1 MTKEP
6 GFLRGEDGNPN
17 YYRRLSRNIALVM
30 VGVSLIPL
38 VLIGGV
44 LLRHFG
50 DSYHQKVH
58 AYLDELIQKHSQ
70 NIDGFLTARLADIR
84 VMARSNNPD
93 RLRDGDFLGSKLN
106 LLREEYGGVYV
117 DLGLIDSEGIQVAYA
132 GPFNLVRANYAEAD
146 WFKKSLKSEH
156 FISDVFTGLRG
167 SPHFIVAVK
176 QLWRGRD
183 WILRATID
191 FEAFNSLVGNIRL
204 GNTGFA
210 FILNRAGDFQSNSHS
225 GVVIDRRLFL
235 DLLKHGIGSN
245 QVKIVERTDE
255 TDRKLLIAMAPLKS
269 GQWVLVCQQD
279 MADAFAEVR
288 EAERLAAAIFLLGGL
303 AIVVVAFFLS
313 KRMVIRIAEA
323 NKEKAIM
330 HQQIIDTGRLAS
342 IGELAAGIAHEINN
356 PIAIMVEEAGWI
368 EDMLED
374 EDLSARETTDEVLRA
389 VRQID
394 TQGGRCKE
402 ITHKL
407 LSFARKTDPDIRE
420 VDLNRLVTDSVE
432 LLEQKARYA
441 NVTIETDLAA
451 GLPAVA
457 ASPSELQQV
466 FLNLINNA
474 VAAIDN
480 VGGGLVT
487 LTSQLAGGEVVLE
500 VADTG
505 QGIPEANLGRI
516 FDPFFTTKPVGQGT
530 GLGLSICYGIVDK
543 LGGALSVESEVGSGT
558 LFTIRL
564 PVAERPGQTTE
575 TSDPDPSRGNAP
587 TPGDHSQ
594 EDMP

>member
-394 TQGGRCKE
+394 NQGGRCKE

-474 VAAIDN
+474 VAAIDD

-487 LTSQLAGGEVVLE
+487 LTSRLAGGEVVLE